1 MNIIKDAECDTRKQY
16 QKALANV
23 NRNLKRLGKT
33 AKLKTPL
40 TMYVARHSWASTA
53 RRMNIPIA
61 VISEGL
67 GHDNEVTTSIYLST
81 VGSEAID
88 NANKKIIKLL

>member
-1 MNIIKDAECDTRKQY
+1 
-16 QKALANV
+16 
-23 NRNLKRLGKT
+23 
-33 AKLKTPL
+33 
-40 TMYVARHSWASTA
+40 MYVARHSWASTA

-88 NANKKIIKLL
+88 NANKKIIKL

>member
-1 MNIIKDAECDTRKQY
+1 
-16 QKALANV
+16 
-23 NRNLKRLGKT
+23 
-33 AKLKTPL
+33 
-40 TMYVARHSWASTA
+40 MYVARHSWASTA